1 MSLSRYAFGCPV
13 DHYLFKQKDWAKAIL
28 LLTIFFS
35 SSLFGAATV
44 DIAAVERAIR
54 EQGAAWSAS
63 SNELTELSGEERRR
77 RLGLTDSPLK
87 GTAPALLSLPQ
98 LGPLPSRFDWRD
110 AGGNWVTPVRDQ
122 GACGSCWAF
131 SAVAQVESWWNIR
144 RQTADSTLDLSEQIL
159 LSCSGAGDCENG
171 GRVDLALHFIRDV
184 GVPPEKSL
192 PYAAKSTVP
201 CAAAEALWHLQTVTI
216 PDWGYVT
223 YGEAQIENIKT
234 ALLYHPVSAAFE
246 VFADFYAYK
255 RGIYEHVYG
264 ASEGWHAVLIVG
276 WNDDERCWIAKNSW
290 GKNWGESGYFRIRW
304 GQVHFGEAV
313 WCIWDEVSSGQ
324 LTAST
329 MELESSIEYGR
340 TDTLS
345 FILRNI
351 GSAPMQYYCMESSL
365 SADSLADWLTIVN
378 GAGTL
383 SAGSSAAV
391 RVVFNA
397 RAVPAGSYERLIFIS
412 GNSGSS
418 LQVHCRLNVL
428 PPEWDV
434 RLVKTETPPSGFPL
448 LSSVP
453 FGVVVENI
461 GLNAVDRISLVC
473 QIAAENA
480 FLYSDTLNLSLPAL
494 SGELAFR
501 FKPFRPVKVTPMQLL
516 VFLSGLEKDLN
527 RFNDTLSCD
536 VQATHL
542 LDDFEAE
549 TGFWDFRGGWAVT
562 SKLNGHKGSG
572 AAHINGGVYP
582 YPENMNAVLTFSPG
596 FVLQDVDTLIVTY
609 WARVFTE
616 DGDYCVVEISSDSL
630 HWRSVDILSGM
641 QPPWRRR
648 MIDFVDLLTCGA
660 QKAWFRFRFVSDA
673 FSGSI
678 GVLLDDFNVFT
689 SSVEPEQEPAAVR
702 SYSITHSASLLA
714 APNPFNTSVSLV
726 AFLAKPAVAQ
736 LNISDARGRL
746 VYQSA
751 VTRCSNNRQVWVWDA
766 EGMPTGIYF
775 AQIALSFAE
784 GRREVLRQKLLLI
797 K

>member
-1 MSLSRYAFGCPV
+1 M
-13 DHYLFKQKDWAKAIL
+13 
-28 LLTIFFS
+28 IFFA

-44 DIAAVERAIR
+44 DVAAVQRAIR
-54 EQGAAWSAS
+54 ERGAAWIAS
-63 SNELTELSGEERRR
+63 PNELTELSAQERQR
-77 RLGLTDSPLK
+77 RLGLTGSPLK

-98 LGPLPSRFDWRD
+98 FGPLPSRFDWRD

-131 SAVAQVESWWNIR
+131 SAVAQVEAWWNIR

-171 GRVDLALHFIRDV
+171 GYVDLALHFIRDV

-192 PYAAKSTVP
+192 PYAAKSNVP
-201 CAAAEALWHLQTVTI
+201 CAAADALWHLQTVTI

-223 YGEAQIENIKT
+223 FGEAQIENIKT
-234 ALLYHPVSAAFE
+234 ALLYHPVSTAFE
-246 VFADFYAYK
+246 VFSDFYAYK
-255 RGIYEHVYG
+255 SGVYEHVYG

-329 MELESSIEYGR
+329 SKLESSIEYGR
-340 TDTLS
+340 SDTLS
-345 FILRNI
+345 FTVRNV
-351 GSAPMQYYCMESSL
+351 GTAPMQYYCMESSL
-365 SADSLADWLTIVN
+365 DADSLADWLTLVS

-383 SAGSSAAV
+383 SPGSSAAV
-391 RVVFNA
+391 RVIFDG
-397 RAVPAGSYERLIFIS
+397 RAVPAGSYERLISIS
-412 GNSGSS
+412 GNSCSS

-453 FGVVVENI
+453 FDVVVENI
-461 GLNAVDRISLVC
+461 GLNAADRISLVC
-473 QIAAENA
+473 RIAAENA
-480 FLYSDTLNLSLPAL
+480 VLYSDTLQLSLPAL
-494 SGELAFR
+494 SGELAFQ
-501 FKPFRPVKVTPMQLL
+501 FKPFRPVKVAPMQLL

-527 RFNDTLSCD
+527 RFNDTLTCE
-536 VQATHL
+536 VRATHL
-542 LDDFEAE
+542 FDDFEAE
-549 TGFWDFRGGWAVT
+549 SGLWDFRGGWAIT
-562 SKLNGHKGSG
+562 SKLNGHTGSG
-572 AAHINGGVYP
+572 AAHVNGGVYP
-582 YPENMNAVLTFSPG
+582 YPENMNATLTFSPG

-616 DGDYCVVEISSDSL
+616 EGDYCVVEISDDSL
-630 HWRSVDILSGM
+630 NWRSVDILSGM

-648 MIDFVDLLTCGA
+648 IINFVDLLAGGA
-660 QKAWFRFRFVSDA
+660 QKAWFRFRF
-673 FSGSI
+673 FSNASAGSI
-678 GVLLDDFNVFT
+678 GVLLDDFSVFT
-689 SSVEPEQEPAAVR
+689 SAVEQEQGPAAVR
-702 SYSITHSASLLA
+702 SSSATRSASLVA
-714 APNPFNTSVSLV
+714 APNPFNTSVSLI
-726 AFLAKPAVAQ
+726 AFLHKQAVAQ
-736 LNISDARGRL
+736 LIVTDVRGRI

-751 VTRCSNNRQVWVWDA
+751 EMHCPNGRQVWIWDA
-766 EGMPTGIYF
+766 EGMPSGIYF

-784 GRREVLRQKLLLI
+784 GTREVLRQKLLLI